1 MYEELEN
8 IINYKFKNKKLLLEA
23 LTHPSLSFDKKKKR
37 FNYERLEFLGDSI
50 LSFVIIEYLF
60 KKHPDETEGELSKR
74 KAFLVGKNTLYEI
87 AKKLSLGKFMILSF
101 GEENCGGRENINN
114 LENLVESLIGAI
126 YLDSNFENVKNFILN
141 FWTRLDEEKI
151 KPPEDPKT
159 ELQNWSQKYF
169 KKLPKYTVVDIG
181 DSKSPCFLVKLEI
194 CNYNPIEDTGHSI
207 KEVEEKLAKKML
219 KIIKNNSNSTF

>member
-50 LSFVIIEYLF
+50 LSFIIIEYLF

-87 AKKLSLGKFMILSF
+87 AKKLSFGKFMF
-101 GEENCGGRENINN
+101 
-114 LENLVESLIGAI
+114 
-126 YLDSNFENVKNFILN
+126 
-141 FWTRLDEEKI
+141 
-151 KPPEDPKT
+151 
-159 ELQNWSQKYF
+159 
-169 KKLPKYTVVDIG
+169 
-181 DSKSPCFLVKLEI
+181 
-194 CNYNPIEDTGHSI
+194 
-207 KEVEEKLAKKML
+207 
-219 KIIKNNSNSTF
+219 